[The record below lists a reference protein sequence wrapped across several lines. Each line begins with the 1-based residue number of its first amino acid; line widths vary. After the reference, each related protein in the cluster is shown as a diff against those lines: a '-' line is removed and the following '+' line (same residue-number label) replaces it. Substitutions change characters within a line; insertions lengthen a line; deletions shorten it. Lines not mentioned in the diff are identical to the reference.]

1 MIGVLRIARLELAR
15 SWSLWPVG
23 LGLGLLT
30 AVTSRLTHDGRLTDA
45 CMVGGVVLSWII
57 AFAIGMSLLGRPL
70 HDGRLTFFFTRP
82 VHGVTMVAGKILAG
96 LVLVVGM
103 QALLLA
109 PPMMLTISMYDQYEA
124 YQLSS
129 LVFAVGVTVVF
140 LAVGLV
146 VGILA
151 RSRSRWFI
159 LDAIGGTTA
168 ALLAVATFAQVN
180 QAQRYAEL
188 HGWTWEQ
195 AEPMFGRIDI
205 LMRSLA
211 ITGILVV
218 FAAVTVAIAI
228 GRTDRDRV
236 HRSLAITLWSSLAVV
251 GVIGIAFAHWGLV

>member
-1 MIGVLRIARLELAR
+1 VIGVLRIARLELAR
-15 SWSLWPVG
+15 RWTLWPVG
-23 LGLGLLT
+23 LGLGLVAAIVPMVERDNRFGDT
-30 AVTSRLTHDGRLTDA
+30 
-45 CMVGGVVLSWII
+45 CMVGVVVLAWIM

-70 HDGRLTFFFTRP
+70 HDGRLAFFFTRP
-82 VHGVTMVAGKILAG
+82 VHGVTIAAGKVIGG

-109 PPMMLTISMYDQYEA
+109 PAMLTYRPNASYVLTDYDGM
-124 YQLSS
+124 L
-129 LVFAVGVTVVF
+129 FAIGMTVVF
-140 LAVGLV
+140 LAAGLV

-168 ALLAVATFAQVN
+168 ALLAVATFAQIN

-188 HGWTWEQ
+188 DEWTWQQ
-195 AEPMFGRIDI
+195 ARPMFERIEI
-205 LMRSLA
+205 LLGSLA
-211 ITGILVV
+211 ISGIFVV
-218 FAAVTVAIAI
+218 FAAVTIAIAI

-236 HRSLAITLWSSLAVV
+236 HRSLAITLWSSLAVL